1 MERVGR
7 GQCPICDQFLPGSG
21 RCANFWCSRPV
32 EERFFQFIFAIAM
45 RSGPLQ
51 DAINK
56 YKYQDKTGWASIFGR
71 VLVGYMDE
79 APDRVT
85 GWNAIVPSP
94 TYIGEGSRR
103 SWDHIALILEKA
115 KIEAADR
122 WPQLADEPGL
132 IVKTADTP
140 SMMGKT
146 LTQRRQ
152 IAETDIRSSLHIPD
166 PARVV
171 GRSFLVFDDVFTDG
185 STLREIAR
193 ALLAAGATEVGGLV
207 LARQPWTF

>member
-1 MERVGR
+1 MGSAPYAISSFPAR
-7 GQCPICDQFLPGSG
+7 GGAQTSG
-21 RCANFWCSRPV
+21 AVVRWRSASFSSSSRSLCAPA
-32 EERFFQFIFAIAM
+32 RF
-45 RSGPLQ
+45 RT
-51 DAINK
+51 AINK